1 MKQLSVQVFIAL
13 ILLSACGKKLQP
25 GKYDT
30 IQYTISGGDSVETD
44 SLLHSSLLI
53 YRDSLTRSMSA
64 PVIWSS
70 AAMTKGL
77 PESALGN
84 FVADACMNVAT
95 QYCNQMNI
103 APPDFAMFN
112 NGGLRAALPAG
123 IITRGNIYELM
134 PFENELVI
142 LQLNDSMLQQVV
154 NYIASRNGNPV
165 SGIRLQLSDSSK
177 TMITFTSKMPDSREG
192 YRMLTSDYLANGGDK
207 MEFLSSLKQEPLRIK
222 IRDAL
227 FLELEKMN
235 ASGDTLKPMTDG
247 RITRH

>member
-1 MKQLSVQVFIAL
+1 MKQFSVQVFIAL

-25 GKYDT
+25 GKYET
-30 IQYTISGGDSVETD
+30 VQYTITGGDSSETD
-44 SLLHSSLLI
+44 SLLNSSLLI
-53 YRDSLTRSMSA
+53 YRDSLDRSMSA

-70 AAMTKGL
+70 SAMTKGL

-84 FVADACMNVAT
+84 FVADACMNVALR
-95 QYCNQMNI
+95 YCSQMNI

-123 IITRGNIYELM
+123 MITRGNIYELM

-142 LQLNDSMLQQVV
+142 LELNDSLLQLVV

-165 SGIRLQLSDSSK
+165 SGIRLQIADSSN
-177 TMITFTSKMPDSREG
+177 TMVTFTGKTNGSRME

-207 MEFLSSLKQEPLRIK
+207 MEFLSSLKQEPLSIK

-235 ASGDTLKPMTDG
+235 AAGDTLKPMTDG
-247 RITRH
+247 RITKH